1 MKHAGNNHP
10 ALLPT
15 QPCSVNS
22 AMLTVLIPVYNEGQG
37 FVRVFDQIK
46 TKVKTSFKIYAVYDF
61 EQDTTVPVIAKLANE
76 HPALIQGIKNK
87 YGRGV
92 VKALKTGFETF
103 NEPVALVTMGDLSD
117 DLADVDKMYKMIT
130 EGAFDLVCGSRYMKG
145 GQQLGG
151 PLIKGL
157 LSRLAGLSLRLL
169 SGLPTHDPSN
179 SFKMYK
185 RAVIRGIE
193 LESDGGFEIGMEIVV
208 KAYLKGSKIGEIPT
222 IWSDRTAG
230 KSNFKL
236 LKWLPKYLRWYFL
249 AIFGKI
255 STLLRR
261 K

>member
-1 MKHAGNNHP
+1 MADL
-10 ALLPT
+10 AII
-15 QPCSVNS
+15 
-22 AMLTVLIPVYNEGQG
+22 IPVYNEGES

-46 TKVKTSFKIYAVYDF
+46 AKVKTPFKIYAVYDF
-61 EQDTTVPVIAKLANE
+61 DQDTTVPVIAKLASEN
-76 HPALIQGIKNK
+76 PLLIQGIKNS

-92 VKALKTGFETF
+92 VKALRTGFETF
-103 NEPVALVTMGDLSD
+103 NEPVVLVTMGDLSD
-117 DLADVDKMYKMIT
+117 DLADVDKMYEMAT
-130 EGAFDLVCGSRYMKG
+130 NQGFDLVCGSRYASG
-145 GQQLGG
+145 GQQIGG
-151 PLIKGL
+151 PFIKGL
-157 LSRLAGLSLRLL
+157 LSRLAGLTLRLL
-169 SGLPTHDPSN
+169 SGLPTNDPSN

-185 RAVIRGIE
+185 RDVIRGID

-208 KAYLKGSKIGEIPT
+208 KAYLKGQKIGEIPT
-222 IWSDRTAG
+222 VWRDRTEG